1 MNRSFKVKLIFALL
15 PMALWSLAAG
25 AGTLRETASP
35 DGEKSAAAEI
45 APEPVRLG
53 ESAEMTVTVTLP
65 AGQETVA
72 PEFGAAYGAFTVES
86 VRTDPPVLTGGRHK
100 SVYRVRLIPNR
111 SGTLFLPPIAVD
123 TQGAG
128 GESDTLLIPAGKIEA
143 ASQFDPES
151 ADLSQLA
158 PPRPPIRHF
167 PWILAAALLAGAATF
182 ALLARGLFRRSIR
195 FAEKELPPRER
206 ALRRLAVLKNS
217 ALAETDLREY
227 YIHLTGIVRIFIE
240 ETTGIRAPEQTT
252 EEFLRHIETEPS
264 RNFTPQARIRLAR
277 FLESADM
284 VKFAKFRPAPD
295 EAAASLESARDF
307 VSTFEPAAPQ
317 EGGAS

>member
-45 APEPVRLG
+45 TPEPVRLG

-72 PEFGAAYGAFTVES
+72 PEFGAVYGAFTVES

-111 SGTLFLPPIAVD
+111 GGTLFLPPIAVD
-123 TQGAG
+123 TQGAE

-143 ASQFDPES
+143 ASQVDPES

-167 PWILAAALLAGAATF
+167 PWILAAALLAGAVTF

-206 ALRRLAVLKNS
+206 ALRRLAELAPVGVGVSRKRLVKKITGGKCRGKNIGGS
-217 ALAETDLREY
+217 VGAAVWCAMNGAALVRVHDVEETSQALAVARAFAAAELPQ
-227 YIHLTGIVRIFIE
+227 E
-240 ETTGIRAPEQTT
+240 ETTA
-252 EEFLRHIETEPS
+252 
-264 RNFTPQARIRLAR
+264 
-277 FLESADM
+277 
-284 VKFAKFRPAPD
+284 
-295 EAAASLESARDF
+295 
-307 VSTFEPAAPQ
+307 
-317 EGGAS
+317 

>member
-1 MNRSFKVKLIFALL
+1 MK
-15 PMALWSLAAG
+15 P
-25 AGTLRETASP
+25 
-35 DGEKSAAAEI
+35 
-45 APEPVRLG
+45 
-53 ESAEMTVTVTLP
+53 
-65 AGQETVA
+65 
-72 PEFGAAYGAFTVES
+72 
-86 VRTDPPVLTGGRHK
+86 H
-100 SVYRVRLIPNR
+100 
-111 SGTLFLPPIAVD
+111 
-123 TQGAG
+123 
-128 GESDTLLIPAGKIEA
+128 
-143 ASQFDPES
+143 PES

-167 PWILAAALLAGAATF
+167 PWILAAALLAGAVTF

-227 YIHLTGIVRIFIE
+227 YIHLTGIVRVFIE

-284 VKFAKFRPAPD
+284 VKFAKFRPGPD